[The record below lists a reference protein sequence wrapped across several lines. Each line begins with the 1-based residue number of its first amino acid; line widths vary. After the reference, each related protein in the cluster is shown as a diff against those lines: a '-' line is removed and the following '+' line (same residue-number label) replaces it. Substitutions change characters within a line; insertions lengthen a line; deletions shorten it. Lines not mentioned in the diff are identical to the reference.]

1 MPTRRSLNA
10 IFCSLLACSAYEA
23 AAQLPVRRLELGPG
37 LDDRLWG
44 LQPDGG
50 MVRWVGTV
58 MEYEGP
64 AWSTR

>member
-1 MPTRRSLNA
+1 MPFVSFTTTLPLSWPSLDGS
-10 IFCSLLACSAYEA
+10 I
-23 AAQLPVRRLELGPG
+23 VRAVRFRELELGPG